1 MYGLSYRQSWE
12 KPVPEFLRHESRL
25 LCRTIS
31 VVNYVASQ
39 QAGRRF
45 FGTSKPAFS
54 DICTATQGDMEA
66 L

>member
-12 KPVPEFLRHESRL
+12 DPVPEFLRRESRS
-25 LCRTIS
+25 LCYTVTAVS
-31 VVNYVASQ
+31 YVASQ

-45 FGTSKPAFS
+45 FGISKPALS

>member
-12 KPVPEFLRHESRL
+12 KPLPEFPRHESRL
-25 LCRTIS
+25 LCRTIT

-39 QAGRRF
+39 QAGYQF
-45 FGTSKPAFS
+45 LGISKPAMS
-54 DICTATQGDMEA
+54 DICTATPGVMEA